1 VRSRPAGR
9 IVTDVPDPPREHPV
23 PGDRSNRRTIAAT
36 CSTHRSGVGFCN
48 LRVTKVDGTIV
59 FDPHVTGSCVITLD
73 EDGARVLFEALG
85 EWLG

>member
-1 VRSRPAGR
+1 VPEGTNEVASSRR
-9 IVTDVPDPPREHPV
+9 VIH
-23 PGDRSNRRTIAAT
+23 AT
-36 CSTHRSGVGFCN
+36 CSLHRGPVGFAN
-48 LRVTKVDGTIV
+48 LVISKRGGRIE